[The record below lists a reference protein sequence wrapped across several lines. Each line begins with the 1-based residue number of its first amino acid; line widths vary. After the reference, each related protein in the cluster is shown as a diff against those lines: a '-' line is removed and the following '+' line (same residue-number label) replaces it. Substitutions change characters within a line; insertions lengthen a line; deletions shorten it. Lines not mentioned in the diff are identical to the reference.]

1 MQRDWPLFAAGLGI
15 VVLSAAV
22 AVPAILAY
30 RPADDAPCDPPKP
43 PAVMI
48 DGCYRERGG
57 FDVWISQ
64 PGVVVTLAVAFVLL
78 LIAVATMR
86 RGSASRAGG

>member
-1 MQRDWPLFAAGLGI
+1 
-15 VVLSAAV
+15 VSAAV
-22 AVPAILAY
+22 AISAILAY
-30 RPADDAPCDPPKP
+30 QPADDAPCIPPKP

-64 PGVVVTLAVAFVLL
+64 PGVVVALAIALILL
-78 LIAVATMR
+78 VIAVATIR
-86 RGSASRAGG
+86 RGWTSRAVG